1 MPPSIVLECLRILE
15 SEINLRE
22 ETRVA
27 EQARSAIEEK
37 DHEREAER
45 LTESQGEIATRTRD
59 VIDRIKELPDAT
71 QHFGKE
77 IALLEKVASV
87 MDEATAILSVNET
100 GGPAVAA
107 ETEAIE
113 LLLQSKRI
121 NPGGGGGGGANPGGG
136 GGGDTTD
143 SALALLGKS
152 NSTKEVREET
162 GQGQTTGTTG
172 AKLPAEWRQG
182 IDEYF
187 NRLENA
193 KRG

>member
-1 MPPSIVLECLRILE
+1 MECLRILE

-27 EQARSAIEEK
+27 QQARSAISEDEHAEESG
-37 DHEREAER
+37 R
-45 LTESQGEIATRTRD
+45 LTDSQRDIATRTRD
-59 VIDRIKELPDAT
+59 VVDRIRELPDAE
-71 QHFGKE
+71 QHFGPE
-77 IALLEKVASV
+77 MALLQNVAAV
-87 MDEATAILSVNET
+87 MDEATSILGTGET
-100 GGPAVAA
+100 GDPAVAA

-121 NPGGGGGGGANPGGG
+121 NPSGGGSGGANPGGG

-152 NSTKEVREET
+152 NNTKEVREET
-162 GQGQTTGTTG
+162 GQGQTTGTSGTE
-172 AKLPAEWRQG
+172 LPAEWRAG